1 MATLFSRIIAG
12 EIPARFVWK
21 DDDLV
26 AFLTIGP
33 LTDGHTL
40 VVPRQEIDRWTD
52 TPAALMARL
61 TAVAQLIGKAQV
73 QAFAVERAGLV
84 IAGFEVEHLHL
95 HVFPAHSMADF
106 DFGRVDNSPDPV
118 VMELSAQ
125 KLRAALRE
133 AGHGEF
139 VPEG

>member
-12 EIPARFVWK
+12 EIPGRFVWK

-33 LTDGHTL
+33 LTVGHTL
-40 VVPRQEIDRWTD
+40 VVPREEIDRWTD
-52 TPAALMARL
+52 APAALMARL
-61 TAVAQLIGKAQV
+61 TSVAQTIGKAQV
-73 QAFAVERAGLV
+73 QAFEVERAGLV

-106 DFGRVDNSPDPV
+106 DFSRVDNSPDPA
-118 VMELSAQ
+118 VMDLSAQ